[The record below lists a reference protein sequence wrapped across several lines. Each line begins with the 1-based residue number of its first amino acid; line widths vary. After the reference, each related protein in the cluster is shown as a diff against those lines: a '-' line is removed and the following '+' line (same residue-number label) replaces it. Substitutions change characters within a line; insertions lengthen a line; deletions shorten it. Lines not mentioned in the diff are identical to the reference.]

1 MWRQDRRRYH
11 SPLRTLTWPH
21 VVNCQFSCLL
31 ISALT
36 TRPNIKHHTCSW
48 NTDCRRKQE
57 NWENKRDRTLRYSE
71 LRWNQRNTERVEE
84 NSRMFWN
91 CPGKMLR
98 LPSRELAKFFRW
110 KSWHQGSTIYWLR
123 WKLFYSPGDSPHL
136 RIISY
141 TYYYAIRSR
150 YISNIECDIAKN
162 IAIFP
167 DLFDL
172 FIVLVIVLTKQGKVF
187 SNE

>member
-98 LPSRELAKFFRW
+98 LPSWELPRLRSYLDESLDIRDPRSTGYVGSCSTPLEILHISAKYLT
-110 KSWHQGSTIYWLR
+110 H
-123 WKLFYSPGDSPHL
+123 
-136 RIISY
+136 IIMPLGPV
-141 TYYYAIRSR
+141 T
-150 YISNIECDIAKN
+150 
-162 IAIFP
+162 
-167 DLFDL
+167 
-172 FIVLVIVLTKQGKVF
+172 LVILNVILPKI
-187 SNE
+187 